1 MADNTIMK
9 LFGFELKKATGVK
22 KEQLPSIVPPLDDD
36 GAGYVTASG
45 SHWGQYV
52 DLDGDNSKDAVE
64 LIKKYRAVSMHP
76 EVDMAIDEIV
86 NEGISISEL
95 EAPVKLNMDEVEG
108 VNESIKK
115 KINEEF
121 EGILDMLN
129 FTDLGPDIFKRWYI
143 DGRMVHHLVVDESR
157 SE

>member
-52 DLDGDNSKDAVE
+52 DLDGDNSKDDDD
-64 LIKKYRAVSMHP
+64 R
-76 EVDMAIDEIV
+76 
-86 NEGISISEL
+86 
-95 EAPVKLNMDEVEG
+95 
-108 VNESIKK
+108 
-115 KINEEF
+115 
-121 EGILDMLN
+121 
-129 FTDLGPDIFKRWYI
+129 
-143 DGRMVHHLVVDESR
+143 
-157 SE
+157 